1 MKKNK
6 YGVFP
11 IIGIVFGAIVII
23 LGITLLGQGD
33 TAGHASF
40 GADFYTYSYRASRYA
55 ANNLVVLIQ
64 AMAYLLIAFGLFDI
78 AFFGCKLV
86 AGMPPKPR
94 MVAPVY
100 NGAMPNNANP
110 GYQAPQPSHGY
121 GAQPRPAT
129 PPYGNTLIFTPI
141 GNENV
146 PNPSSPAPTKTP
158 TEKLFRG
165 RCFYRLL
172 LTAGVCPQDS
182 GAVRTHCRC
191 EVLAG
196 NRDWHW
202 AHCRYCRK
210 GG

>member
-1 MKKNK
+1 MTPCLPAPITKTILSRYRAWIDRFKEEDLNMKKNK

-23 LGITLLGQGD
+23 LGITLLGKGD

-55 ANNLVVLIQ
+55 ANNLAVLIQ

-94 MVAPVY
+94 MAAPVY

-110 GYQAPQPSHGY
+110 GYQAPQPANGY
-121 GAQPRPAT
+121 GAQPRPVT
-129 PPYGNTLIFTPI
+129 PPYGNTYNAANANPAYQQAPHT
-141 GNENV
+141 GNV
-146 PNPSSPAPTKTP
+146 YAQPQNPAD
-158 TEKLFRG
+158 R
-165 RCFYRLL
+165 
-172 LTAGVCPQDS
+172 PQQ
-182 GAVRTHCRC
+182 
-191 EVLAG
+191 
-196 NRDWHW
+196 
-202 AHCRYCRK
+202 
-210 GG
+210 